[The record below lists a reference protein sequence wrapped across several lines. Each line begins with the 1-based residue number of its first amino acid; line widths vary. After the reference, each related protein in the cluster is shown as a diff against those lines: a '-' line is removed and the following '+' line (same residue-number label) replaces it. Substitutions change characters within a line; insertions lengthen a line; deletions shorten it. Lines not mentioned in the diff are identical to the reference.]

1 MTRLTVTTFVS
12 LDGVMQGPG
21 APTEDPSGGFTLGG
35 WVVPFFDEET
45 GRAMDAIFKRPAAF
59 LLGRRTWEIFAG
71 HWPKVT
77 DPSDPVATKLNS
89 LPKYVASRTL
99 ETLGWKNSTLLGSD
113 LPRAVAALKDR
124 YSGRGEL
131 QVHGS
136 CGLVQS
142 LLEHDLVD
150 EYTLLTFPVVLGAGR
165 RLFGPGARPA
175 PMTLVDST
183 RTSNGVLIN
192 TYRRAGVFKA
202 GTVAPPA

>member
-21 APTEDPSGGFTLGG
+21 GPAEDPSGGFTLGG
-35 WVVPFFDEET
+35 WVVPFFDEDT
-45 GRAMDAIFKRPAAF
+45 GRAMSAIFERPAAF
-59 LLGRRTWEIFAG
+59 LLGRRTWEIFAS
-71 HWPKVT
+71 HWPRVT
-77 DPSDPVATKLNS
+77 DPTDLVATKLNT

-99 ETLGWKNSTLLGSD
+99 KTVPWQNSTLLGSD
-113 LPRAVAALKDR
+113 LPRAVAALKER
-124 YSGRGEL
+124 YEGRGEL

-183 RTSNGVLIN
+183 RTSTGVVIS

-202 GTVAPPA
+202 GTVAPPS